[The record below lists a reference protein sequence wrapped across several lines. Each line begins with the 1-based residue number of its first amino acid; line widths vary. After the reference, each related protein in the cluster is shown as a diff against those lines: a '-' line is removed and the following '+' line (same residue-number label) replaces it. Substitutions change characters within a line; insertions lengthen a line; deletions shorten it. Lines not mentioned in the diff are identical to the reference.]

1 MRYFILM
8 FTFVCSFVAAQ
19 PTIVPQL
26 QQQVTDLTSSLNSQE
41 KKELTHKLESIFN
54 NTQVQIAVLIV
65 PTTKDETIEQYA
77 TRVFDNWRLGD
88 AKRNDGILIIVAWS
102 DRTVRIQV
110 GYGLEEKVTDALAGD
125 IIRSNMIPAF
135 KQQKFAQGLELAINA
150 LNNQLTSQHQYPT
163 NPSESESASSSDHY
177 YFAIFW
183 VFAVMF
189 FPFWFFHQGSNF
201 CRACKSGVYISA
213 IYLLDL
219 FLFSDKIFSIAVFSF
234 FFTFT
239 ILVMPLIS

>member
-1 MRYFILM
+1 MNIKLPMPPSIYLSRFNEKFIMRYFILM

-88 AKRNDGILIIVAWS
+88 AKRNDGILIVVAWS
-102 DRTVRIQV
+102 DRTVRIRR
-110 GYGLEEKVTDALAGD
+110 LWAG
-125 IIRSNMIPAF
+125 RKGNR
-135 KQQKFAQGLELAINA
+135 
-150 LNNQLTSQHQYPT
+150 
-163 NPSESESASSSDHY
+163 
-177 YFAIFW
+177 
-183 VFAVMF
+183 
-189 FPFWFFHQGSNF
+189 
-201 CRACKSGVYISA
+201 CSGWRYH
-213 IYLLDL
+213 
-219 FLFSDKIFSIAVFSF
+219 
-234 FFTFT
+234 
-239 ILVMPLIS
+239 P

>member
-88 AKRNDGILIIVAWS
+88 AKRNDGILIVVARS
-102 DRTVRIQV
+102 DRTVRIRR
-110 GYGLEEKVTDALAGD
+110 LWAG
-125 IIRSNMIPAF
+125 RKGNR
-135 KQQKFAQGLELAINA
+135 
-150 LNNQLTSQHQYPT
+150 
-163 NPSESESASSSDHY
+163 
-177 YFAIFW
+177 
-183 VFAVMF
+183 
-189 FPFWFFHQGSNF
+189 
-201 CRACKSGVYISA
+201 CSGWRYH
-213 IYLLDL
+213 
-219 FLFSDKIFSIAVFSF
+219 
-234 FFTFT
+234 
-239 ILVMPLIS
+239 P

>member
-88 AKRNDGILIIVAWS
+88 VQSVMMGIL
-102 DRTVRIQV
+102 DHCCLVRS
-110 GYGLEEKVTDALAGD
+110 YC
-125 IIRSNMIPAF
+125 P
-135 KQQKFAQGLELAINA
+135 
-150 LNNQLTSQHQYPT
+150 
-163 NPSESESASSSDHY
+163 
-177 YFAIFW
+177 
-183 VFAVMF
+183 
-189 FPFWFFHQGSNF
+189 HQGRLWAGRKGNR
-201 CRACKSGVYISA
+201 CSGWRYH
-213 IYLLDL
+213 
-219 FLFSDKIFSIAVFSF
+219 
-234 FFTFT
+234 
-239 ILVMPLIS
+239 P

>member
-88 AKRNDGILIIVAWS
+88 AKRNDGILIVVAWS

-110 GYGLEEKVTDALAGD
+110 GYGLEEKVTDALAVESSDSLAAQTYGNVVAVREGD
-125 IIRSNMIPAF
+125 EESD
-135 KQQKFAQGLELAINA
+135 KTKA
-150 LNNQLTSQHQYPT
+150 LMEVLTSDDIKEFIETKY
-163 NPSESESASSSDHY
+163 DG
-177 YFAIFW
+177 
-183 VFAVMF
+183 AVV
-189 FPFWFFHQGSNF
+189 P
-201 CRACKSGVYISA
+201 
-213 IYLLDL
+213 L
-219 FLFSDKIFSIAVFSF
+219 F
-234 FFTFT
+234 
-239 ILVMPLIS
+239 

>member
-102 DRTVRIQV
+102 DRTV
-110 GYGLEEKVTDALAGD
+110 
-125 IIRSNMIPAF
+125 
-135 KQQKFAQGLELAINA
+135 
-150 LNNQLTSQHQYPT
+150 
-163 NPSESESASSSDHY
+163 AS
-177 YFAIFW
+177 
-183 VFAVMF
+183 
-189 FPFWFFHQGSNF
+189 
-201 CRACKSGVYISA
+201 R
-213 IYLLDL
+213 
-219 FLFSDKIFSIAVFSF
+219 
-234 FFTFT
+234 
-239 ILVMPLIS
+239 